1 MFSSNTQPP
10 SFKIVNSDH
19 QTSCCIFL
27 LERFVSLAKVI
38 RKKLNVTLISLPPIH
53 ICIMCMRT
61 CTLTQCIYTCIYIY
75 IRIDLKIYAAL
86 YARSAWIL
94 IYQYTVYIYSIYIYG
109 LHFRA
114 RHHHLIGTL
123 HPCFFSSAG
132 PRLGISRTWIGPRDE
147 FCISGSSICKT

>member
-75 IRIDLKIYAAL
+75 TYRFEDLCRTVCTKCVDINISIY
-86 YARSAWIL
+86 S
-94 IYQYTVYIYSIYIYG
+94 VYIFYIYMACISVLAITTSLG
-109 LHFRA
+109 PFTHA
-114 RHHHLIGTL
+114 
-123 HPCFFSSAG
+123 FS
-132 PRLGISRTWIGPRDE
+132 PRLAHALAFLGP
-147 FCISGSSICKT
+147 G

>member
-94 IYQYTVYIYSIYIYG
+94 IYQYTVYIYSIYIWLAFPCSPSPPHWDPSPMLFLLG
-109 LHFRA
+109 WPTPWHFSDLDRSKGRVLH
-114 RHHHLIGTL
+114 I
-123 HPCFFSSAG
+123 
-132 PRLGISRTWIGPRDE
+132 WI
-147 FCISGSSICKT
+147 FYL

>member
-94 IYQYTVYIYSIYIYG
+94 IYQYTVYIYSIYIYMACISVLAITTSLG
-109 LHFRA
+109 PFTHA
-114 RHHHLIGTL
+114 
-123 HPCFFSSAG
+123 FS
-132 PRLGISRTWIGPRDE
+132 PRLAHALAFLGP
-147 FCISGSSICKT
+147 G

>member
-75 IRIDLKIYAAL
+75 TYRFEDLCRTVCTKCVDINISIY
-86 YARSAWIL
+86 S
-94 IYQYTVYIYSIYIYG
+94 VYIFYIYLWLAFPCSPSPPHWDPSPMLFLLG
-109 LHFRA
+109 WPPPWHFSDLDRSKGRVLH
-114 RHHHLIGTL
+114 I
-123 HPCFFSSAG
+123 
-132 PRLGISRTWIGPRDE
+132 WI
-147 FCISGSSICKT
+147 FYL